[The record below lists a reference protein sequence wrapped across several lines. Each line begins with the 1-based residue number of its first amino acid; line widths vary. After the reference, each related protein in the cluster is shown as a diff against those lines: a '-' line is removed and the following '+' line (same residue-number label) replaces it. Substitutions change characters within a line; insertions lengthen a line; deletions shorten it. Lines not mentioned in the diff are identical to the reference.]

1 MKTISTQ
8 AIVLKRSN
16 YREADRILRV
26 ITPDRGKISLIA
38 KAVRKPK
45 SKLAGGI
52 ELFSVNEISYIEGKS
67 DLSTLVSSR
76 AEKHYKDIILDI
88 DRTMSAYDFIA
99 TIDNSLEDQSGQE
112 FYQLLNI
119 ALGSINNLNISLELT
134 ETWFIANFLDLGG
147 RSPNLMTDRGGVK
160 LSPNANYAF
169 DAEDMVFVES
179 ANGIFEPSH
188 IKFARLMTHKTP
200 QQLSSVID
208 SSELLPEVYNLYK
221 SIYKNIN

>member
-76 AEKHYKDIILDI
+76 AEKHYKNIILDI
-88 DRTMSAYDFIA
+88 DRTMAAYEFIA
-99 TIDNSLEDQSGQE
+99 SIDNSLEQHAGQE
-112 FYQLLNI
+112 YYELLNI
-119 ALGSINNLNISLELT
+119 ALSSLDNPKLSLELT
-134 ETWFIANFLDLGG
+134 EAWFIANFLELSG
-147 RSPNLMTDRGGVK
+147 RSPNLMSDSQGNRLDPSK
-160 LSPNANYAF
+160 KYAF
-169 DAEDMVFVES
+169 DYEDMVFLENDRGV
-179 ANGIFEPSH
+179 FDPSS
-188 IKFARLMTHKTP
+188 IKFARLMTQKSPAHLT
-200 QQLSSVID
+200 SVIN
-208 SSELLPEVYNLYK
+208 SSELMPTVHNLYIT
-221 SIYKNIN
+221 IYKLQN

>member
-76 AEKHYKDIILDI
+76 ASH
-88 DRTMSAYDFIA
+88 
-99 TIDNSLEDQSGQE
+99 
-112 FYQLLNI
+112 
-119 ALGSINNLNISLELT
+119 
-134 ETWFIANFLDLGG
+134 
-147 RSPNLMTDRGGVK
+147 
-160 LSPNANYAF
+160 LSP
-169 DAEDMVFVES
+169 
-179 ANGIFEPSH
+179 I
-188 IKFARLMTHKTP
+188 THRR
-200 QQLSSVID
+200 D
-208 SSELLPEVYNLYK
+208 
-221 SIYKNIN
+221 